1 MASFRHA
8 AIVALFR
15 LTRRKRRYASGEALL
30 ANARKR
36 RAKNRQPPVVLD
48 EVVVSRDDSAGF
60 PVFTVAPPGGASRV
74 GMYVH
79 GGAYVNDLQRQHW
92 TFIAEVVRRTGIAL
106 MVPQYP
112 L

>member
-1 MASFRHA
+1 MASFQHA

-30 ANARKR
+30 ASARKR
-36 RAKNRQPPVVLD
+36 RKKNRQQPPLALD
-48 EVVVSRDDSAGF
+48 GVVVTRDDSVGF

-92 TFIAEVVRRTGIAL
+92 TFIAETVRRTQTAL
-106 MVPQYP
+106 M
-112 L
+112 